1 MASCQPKIPGIEYKD
16 EGWWREFFTK
26 DLAEFYST
34 IKGFIDA
41 RDNLLNNNNLGN
53 LQQAF
58 NDPNH
63 CQIALEILLGGVNPN
78 CVARVSIDDDCIPN
92 DSIAGFYR
100 KIFGIGVDLSDL
112 NKLLETYRYYAGS
125 SQGFDC
131 NALSRAS
138 VGINMK
144 NLDSPVMNIVN
155 ELHKITYRILANV
168 KNVIPSLN
176 IQPKNYVINNS
187 MDLVNALID
196 VYNSGMRLLPL
207 YNQVAFFVQSLVA
220 PKPYLLSVY
229 CDDVFDVQNN
239 PMYKYGFKL
248 TEILTP
254 DLNDAQLNK
263 ELAIVGHQDNSTGDL
278 IIKLIRKLYELNNAL
293 FNYKTLKIENE
304 YRKYVNK
311 YKQYL
316 DTLLMELSHL
326 TDLNPQYIED
336 RIDVYVSGGKVKLT
350 IWEKPSY
357 GYSKD
362 REVEYFE
369 FIRDF
374 SAPLYLGLLQ
384 VDKGGQNSLRLS
396 APW

>member
-16 EGWWREFFTK
+16 EGWWMGFFTK
-26 DLAEFYST
+26 DLTEFYST

-41 RDNLLNNNNLGN
+41 RNNLLNNLGN

-78 CVARVSIDDDCIPN
+78 CVARVSINDDCIPN

-144 NLDSPVMNIVN
+144 NLDSPVMSIVD

-187 MDLVNALID
+187 MDLINALID

-239 PMYKYGFKL
+239 PMHKYGFKL

-304 YRKYVNK
+304 YRKYVNN

-326 TDLNPQYIED
+326 TDLNPQNIGSSMF
-336 RIDVYVSGGKVKLT
+336 VSSRGGKIKLY
-350 IWEKPSY
+350 IINKY
-357 GYSKD
+357 GPNK
-362 REVEYFE
+362 EIEIEYFE

-374 SAPLYLGLLQ
+374 SAPLFLGLLQ
-384 VDKGGQNSLRLS
+384 VDKGDQNSLRLS
-396 APW
+396 ALW

>member
-16 EGWWREFFTK
+16 EGWWMGFFNE
-26 DLAEFYST
+26 LVGFYST
-34 IKGFIDA
+34 LKGFIDA
-41 RDNLLNNNNLGN
+41 RNNLLNNLSN

-78 CVARVSIDDDCIPN
+78 CVAKVSINDDCIPN

-138 VGINMK
+138 VGINVK
-144 NLDSPVMNIVN
+144 NLDSPVMSIVN

-176 IQPKNYVINNS
+176 LQPKNYVINNS

-207 YNQVAFFVQSLVA
+207 YNPVTFFVQSLVA

-229 CDDVFDVQNN
+229 CNDVFDEQNN

-263 ELAIVGHQDNSTGDL
+263 ELAIIGHQENSTGDL
-278 IIKLIRKLYELNNAL
+278 IIKLIRKLYELNNTL

-304 YRKYVNK
+304 YGKYVNK

-326 TDLNPQYIED
+326 TDLNPQNIGSSMF
-336 RIDVYVSGGKVKLT
+336 VSSRGGKIKLF
-350 IWEKPSY
+350 IINKY
-357 GYSKD
+357 GPHK
-362 REVEYFE
+362 EIEIEYFE

-374 SAPLYLGLLQ
+374 SAPLFLGLLQ
-384 VDKGGQNSLRLS
+384 VDKRDQNSLTLI

>member
-16 EGWWREFFTK
+16 EGWWMEFFTK
-26 DLAEFYST
+26 DLTEFYST

-41 RDNLLNNNNLGN
+41 RNNLLNNLGN

-78 CVARVSIDDDCIPN
+78 CVARVSINDDCIPN

-144 NLDSPVMNIVN
+144 NLDSPVMSIVN
-155 ELHKITYRILANV
+155 ELHKITYRILANI

-187 MDLVNALID
+187 MDLINALID

-278 IIKLIRKLYELNNAL
+278 VIKLIRKLYELNNAL

-304 YRKYVNK
+304 YRKYVNN

-326 TDLNPQYIED
+326 TDLNPQNIGSSMF
-336 RIDVYVSGGKVKLT
+336 VSSRGGKIKLY
-350 IWEKPSY
+350 IINKY
-357 GYSKD
+357 GPNK
-362 REVEYFE
+362 EIEIEYFE
-369 FIRDF
+369 LIRDF
-374 SAPLYLGLLQ
+374 SAPLFLGLLQ
-384 VDKGGQNSLRLS
+384 VDKGDQNSLRLS
-396 APW
+396 ALW

>member
-1 MASCQPKIPGIEYKD
+1 MVMASCQPKIPGIEYKD
-16 EGWWREFFTK
+16 EGWWMGFFNE
-26 DLAEFYST
+26 LVGFYST
-34 IKGFIDA
+34 LKGFIDA
-41 RDNLLNNNNLGN
+41 RNNLLNNLSN

-78 CVARVSIDDDCIPN
+78 CVAKVSINDDCIPN

-138 VGINMK
+138 VGINVK
-144 NLDSPVMNIVN
+144 NLDSPVMSIVN

-176 IQPKNYVINNS
+176 LQPKNYVINNS

-207 YNQVAFFVQSLVA
+207 YNPVTFFVQSLVA

-229 CDDVFDVQNN
+229 CNDVFDEQNN

-263 ELAIVGHQDNSTGDL
+263 ELAIIGHQENSTGDL
-278 IIKLIRKLYELNNAL
+278 IIKLIRKLYELNNTL

-304 YRKYVNK
+304 YGKYVNK

-326 TDLNPQYIED
+326 TDLNPQNIGSSMF
-336 RIDVYVSGGKVKLT
+336 VSSRGGKIKLF
-350 IWEKPSY
+350 IINKY
-357 GYSKD
+357 GPHK
-362 REVEYFE
+362 EIEIEYFE

-374 SAPLYLGLLQ
+374 SAPLFLGLLQ
-384 VDKGGQNSLRLS
+384 VDKRDQNSLTLI

>member
-16 EGWWREFFTK
+16 EGWWMGFFTK
-26 DLAEFYST
+26 DLTEFYST

-41 RDNLLNNNNLGN
+41 RNNLLNNLGN

-78 CVARVSIDDDCIPN
+78 CVARVSINDDCIPN

-138 VGINMK
+138 VGINVK
-144 NLDSPVMNIVN
+144 NLDSPVMSIVD
-155 ELHKITYRILANV
+155 ELHKITYRILANI

-229 CDDVFDVQNN
+229 CDDVFDIQNN
-239 PMYKYGFKL
+239 PMHKYGFKL

-304 YRKYVNK
+304 YRKYVNN

-316 DTLLMELSHL
+316 DALLMELSHL
-326 TDLNPQYIED
+326 TDLNPQNIGSSMF
-336 RIDVYVSGGKVKLT
+336 VSSRGGKIKLY
-350 IWEKPSY
+350 IINKY
-357 GYSKD
+357 GPNK
-362 REVEYFE
+362 EIEIEYFE

-374 SAPLYLGLLQ
+374 SAPLFLGLLQ
-384 VDKGGQNSLRLS
+384 VDKEDQNSLRLS
-396 APW
+396 ALW

>member
-1 MASCQPKIPGIEYKD
+1 MASCQPKIPQIRYWD
-16 EGWWREFFTK
+16 EGWWMGFFNE
-26 DLAEFYST
+26 LVGFYSAL
-34 IKGFIDA
+34 KGFIDA
-41 RDNLLNNNNLGN
+41 RNNLLNNLSN

-63 CQIALEILLGGVNPN
+63 CRIALEILLGGVNPN
-78 CVARVSIDDDCIPN
+78 CVAKVSINDDCIPN

-138 VGINMK
+138 VGINVK
-144 NLDSPVMNIVN
+144 NLDSPVMRIVD

-176 IQPKNYVINNS
+176 LQPKNYVINNS

-229 CDDVFDVQNN
+229 CNDVFDEQNN

-263 ELAIVGHQDNSTGDL
+263 ELAIIGHQENSTGDL
-278 IIKLIRKLYELNNAL
+278 IIKLIRKLYELNNTL

-304 YRKYVNK
+304 YGKYVNK

-326 TDLNPQYIED
+326 TDLNPQNIGSSMF
-336 RIDVYVSGGKVKLT
+336 VSSRGGKIKLF
-350 IWEKPSY
+350 IINKY
-357 GYSKD
+357 GPDK
-362 REVEYFE
+362 EIEIEYFE

-374 SAPLYLGLLQ
+374 SAPLFLGLLQ
-384 VDKGGQNSLRLS
+384 VDKGDQSSLRLS

>member
-1 MASCQPKIPGIEYKD
+1 MASCQPKIPEIKYKD
-16 EGWWREFFTK
+16 EGWWREFFNE
-26 DLAEFYST
+26 LVGFYST
-34 IKGFIDA
+34 LKGFIDA
-41 RDNLLNNNNLGN
+41 RNNLLNNLSN

-63 CQIALEILLGGVNPN
+63 CRIALEILLGGVDPN
-78 CVARVSIDDDCIPN
+78 CVARASIDNDCIPN

-100 KIFGIGVDLSDL
+100 EILGIGVDLNNL
-112 NKLLETYRYYAGS
+112 NKLLETYRYYAGG

-138 VGINMK
+138 VGINVM
-144 NLDSPVMNIVN
+144 NLYSPVMSVVD
-155 ELHKITYRILANV
+155 ELHKITYKILANV

-176 IQPKNYVINNS
+176 LQPKNYVINNS

-207 YNQVAFFVQSLVA
+207 YNPVTFFVQSLVA

-229 CDDVFDVQNN
+229 CNDVFDEQNN

-263 ELAIVGHQDNSTGDL
+263 ELAIIGHQDNSTGDL
-278 IIKLIRKLYELNNAL
+278 VIKLIRKLYELNHRL
-293 FNYKTLKIENE
+293 FSYKIFKIENE
-304 YRKYVNK
+304 YGKYVNK

-326 TDLNPQYIED
+326 TDLNPQNIGSSMF
-336 RIDVYVSGGKVKLT
+336 VSSRGGKIKLY
-350 IWEKPSY
+350 IINKY
-357 GYSKD
+357 GPHK
-362 REVEYFE
+362 EIEIEYFE

-374 SAPLYLGLLQ
+374 SAPLFLGLLQ
-384 VDKGGQNSLRLS
+384 IDKRDQNSLTLI